1 MVSKRERLEAAI
13 AQEVA
18 DRPPV
23 ALWRHFP
30 VDDQTADGLARSTA
44 LFQSQYDFDF
54 VKVTPS
60 SSFCLL
66 DWGVEDEWTGHT
78 EGTRK
83 YTKRVVEKAED
94 WESLRLLDPRSG
106 SLGRQLEAL
115 QLLREMVTD
124 EIPIIQTI
132 FNPLSQAKNFAEH
145 ERMMQHLHEEPD
157 KFEAG
162 LRTISDSTR
171 AFVEATLDLGV
182 DGVFYAIQHASYH
195 YFDEATYSRF
205 GRPYD
210 LQILEAAS
218 PAWLNVLHLHG
229 DAIMYQFAS
238 EYPVQVVNW
247 HDRETEPSLLEGL
260 RQISGAVCG
269 GVARHTLE
277 LGDPGQ
283 VQAEAEDALKSLDRR
298 GMVLGTGCVTPTLA
312 PRTNIEA
319 LRNAVS
325 FA

>member
-30 VDDQTADGLARSTA
+30 VDDQTAGGLAHSTA

-54 VKVTPS
+54 IKVTPS

-66 DWGVEDEWTGHT
+66 DWGIEDEWTGHT
-78 EGTRK
+78 EGTRQ

-94 WESLRLLDPRSG
+94 WENLGILDPRSG
-106 SLGRQLEAL
+106 ALGRQLESL
-115 QLLREMVTD
+115 QLLQEMVG
-124 EIPIIQTI
+124 EQVPIIQTI
-132 FNPLSQAKNFAEH
+132 FSPLSQAKNLAGH
-145 ERMMQHLHEEPD
+145 ERMMQHLHQEPD
-157 KFEAG
+157 KVEAG
-162 LRTISDSTR
+162 LRTISDSTS
-171 AFVEATLDLGV
+171 AFVEEVLELGV

-195 YFDEATYSRF
+195 YFDEEAYSRF
-205 GRPYD
+205 GRRYD

-218 PAWLNVLHLHG
+218 TAWLNVLHLHG
-229 DAIMYQFAS
+229 DAIMYNLAS
-238 EYPVQVVNW
+238 EYPVQIVNW

-260 RQISGAVCG
+260 RQVNGAVCG
-269 GVARHTLE
+269 GVARETLE
-277 LGDPGQ
+277 LGTPAQ
-283 VQAEAEDALKSLDRR
+283 VQAQAEDALSKLDRR
-298 GMVLGTGCVTPTLA
+298 GLVLGTGCVTSALA